1 MQEVRTY
8 LGIRASREGI
18 FRREKKSNKLSTVT
32 QFMVEN
38 HGIELVP
45 NRIYEPSLVFVIRKL
60 DNPKLLI
67 LIEIIGWQLTQVMHL
82 KAQLEEDGLTNLAVH
97 WLDTSD
103 WNPASPLQSFIQTF
117 LDLPE
122 NNTKVN
128 SCMAWRDR
136 EGDRLTILRQ
146 I

>member
-18 FRREKKSNKLSTVT
+18 FRREKKSNKSSTVM

-97 WLDTSD
+97 
-103 WNPASPLQSFIQTF
+103 
-117 LDLPE
+117 
-122 NNTKVN
+122 
-128 SCMAWRDR
+128 
-136 EGDRLTILRQ
+136 
-146 I
+146 